1 MAGWITSE
9 EFGRLVTQITEEG
22 RELLA
27 NLEIEGN
34 REKLPGILTEIRQRH
49 DETAGKPKQRRPKV
63 RPRALIEPGD
73 MERFMRTIHQGDGIT
88 YRTGKPWGKPI
99 KGTVQKKFPHIV
111 LLESGATVMLF
122 DIVKCAWGLYD
133 DGWQPYGG
141 RKDDRGKQDHHD
153 AEH

>member
-9 EFGRLVTQITEEG
+9 EFGYLVTQITTEG

-34 REKLPGILTEIRQRH
+34 REKLPDILTEIRQRH
-49 DETAGKPKQRRPKV
+49 DETTEKPKRRQPKV
-63 RPRALIEPGD
+63 RLRAPIEQGD
-73 MERFMRTIHQGDGIT
+73 MERFMRTIHPGDRIT
-88 YRTGKPWGKPI
+88 YRIGKPWGKPLG
-99 KGTVQKKFPHIV
+99 GTVRKKFPHIV

-122 DIVKCAWGLYD
+122 DIVKCARGLYD

-141 RKDDRGKQDHHD
+141 RKDDRRK
-153 AEH
+153 

>member
-9 EFGRLVTQITEEG
+9 EFGYLVTQITTEG

-34 REKLPGILTEIRQRH
+34 REKLPDILTEIRQRH
-49 DETAGKPKQRRPKV
+49 DETAEKPKRRQPKV
-63 RPRALIEPGD
+63 RLKAPIEQGD
-73 MERFMRTIHQGDGIT
+73 MERFMRTVHPGDRIT
-88 YRTGKPWGKPI
+88 YRIGKPWGKPLG
-99 KGTVQKKFPHIV
+99 GTVRKKFPHIV

-122 DIVKCAWGLYD
+122 DIVKCARGLYD

-141 RKDDRGKQDHHD
+141 RKDDRRK
-153 AEH
+153 